1 MKSWISR
8 SVGLSILSTG
18 LRSCTGFVV
27 SHSSRTTTT
36 STSSSTTTTRVPHRY
51 VRTAS
56 TMSASTASPDLSEN
70 APEHVLI
77 AGAGIIGSST
87 AFYLHK
93 LYGIRSTLIDVTGE
107 IAPAASGKAGGFLA
121 LDWNDGSP
129 TGPLTH
135 RSFSLHQELA
145 DELGAESIQ
154 YRRLTCA
161 AIVVDVSFCAP
172 S

>member
-1 MKSWISR
+1 MKLWLSR

-18 LRSCTGFVV
+18 LRLSTAFV
-27 SHSSRTTTT
+27 TTTIIIT
-36 STSSSTTTTRVPHRY
+36 SRLPKRY
-51 VRTAS
+51 VRTRTA
-56 TMSASTASPDLSEN
+56 MSPGAATQDPPEN

-77 AGAGIIGSST
+77 AGAGIIGIST

-93 LYGIRSTLIDVTGE
+93 QYGIRSTLIDVTGE

-135 RSFSLHQELA
+135 RSFALHQELA

-161 AIVVDVSFCAP
+161 AIVVDVRLTWALAP
-172 S
+172 K